1 MKFNGKWTA
10 TVASAC
16 IMTVA
21 GLTAAGVAG
30 TFTTNNEAD
39 KRISMEV
46 IVEEAQSQNV
56 VLADRVAIEHGL
68 LGLGNPLVESEKEEE
83 TVEVVEKEE
92 NGIAAPVVDE
102 VVESEPETEAELEVE
117 TEAETVPESPY
128 ANKFMVNV
136 DEYLN
141 IRSEASENGEVLGKL
156 YAGAGGDIVEQGAEW
171 TKIQSGSV
179 TGYVATR
186 YLLFGAEAEAKANEV
201 GRWNVKIITDSLRVR
216 KAAGTDAGVWGLASA
231 GETYTGAGYE
241 GDFMKIDYEGRAGY
255 VSKDYIEAE
264 FVIKKAISIEEEQ
277 EQIRKAEEA
286 RKAAEA
292 ERIRK
297 EQEAAAALERAARE
311 SQFVQTVQTD
321 AYDLTESDAYLLAC
335 LVTAEAGYEPYEGK
349 LAVANV
355 VLNRL
360 RGGYYGNTIADVVY
374 ARGQFSV
381 VPSGKLAKVITNGPN
396 DESVRATQAALSGTN
411 NVPDYGFFCSL
422 RVANYGRYHNYSIIG
437 NQVFYN

>member
-1 MKFNGKWTA
+1 MKLNGKWTA

-21 GLTAAGVAG
+21 GFTVAGVAS
-30 TFTTNNEAD
+30 TFTRTNDTDKMVSIEA
-39 KRISMEV
+39 I
-46 IVEEAQSQNV
+46 IEESQTQNV
-56 VLADRVAIEHGL
+56 VLADKIAIEHNL
-68 LGLGNPLVESEKEEE
+68 LGLGNPLEEAKESESLKLEDSAEDIVIEESVVEESTVEEE
-83 TVEVVEKEE
+83 TTTIE
-92 NGIAAPVVDE
+92 
-102 VVESEPETEAELEVE
+102 EVE
-117 TEAETVPESPY
+117 TEQTPVSPY

-141 IRSEASENGEVLGKL
+141 IRSEASENAEVLGKL
-156 YAGAGGDIVEQGAEW
+156 YAGAGGDVLEQGAEW

-186 YLLFGAEAEAKANEV
+186 YLLFGADAEAKANEV
-201 GRWNVKIITDSLRVR
+201 GRWTVKITVDSLRVR
-216 KAAGTDAGVWGLASA
+216 KAAGTDTGVWGLVSS
-231 GETYTGAGYE
+231 GETYTGIGYE
-241 GDFMKIDYEGRAGY
+241 GDFMGIYFEDEVGY

-264 FVIKKAISIEEEQ
+264 FVIKQAISIEEEQ
-277 EQIRKAEEA
+277 EQIRREEEA

-292 ERIRK
+292 ERIRR
-297 EQEAAAALERAARE
+297 EQEAAAALERAAKE

-360 RGGYYGNTIADVVY
+360 RGGYYGNSISDVVY

-396 DESVRATQAALSGTN
+396 EESIRATQAALSGTN
-411 NVPDYGFFCSL
+411 NVPNYGFFCSL
-422 RVANYGRYHNYSIIG
+422 RVANYGRYNNYSIIG